1 MARFEFCL
9 PDIGEGVAEG
19 EVVAWHVNVGD
30 QVREDDAM
38 IEVMTDK
45 AAVVIGSPKAGEIAE
60 LLAKIGDVVKVGE
73 ILVVIETAS
82 VFNRPDVPQ
91 PIAQARETINE
102 NAPAGSP
109 EADANRTA
117 DLSGNRKLNERPLA
131 TPATRRLAQELGI
144 DLRLIKPSSG
154 KKITREDVLAFADR
168 STGVS
173 VQTGNAAR
181 RSGEESSRGDG
192 EKRVP
197 FIGIRRRMAER
208 MQMAKNTA
216 AHFTFVEECEVDRLI
231 ETRASYR
238 SEAEAEGIELT
249 YLPFVVIASIA
260 ALKKHPI
267 LNARL
272 DTKTNELVMLD
283 KYHIGVATGTEQG
296 LVVPV
301 IHNAQDL
308 GLLQIA
314 AEIQRLAKAARKGE
328 LSLAELN
335 GSTFTITS
343 LGKQSGLFAT
353 PVINLPNVG
362 ILSLHQIKPR
372 PVVRNSQI
380 VIGNVMLLSLSFDHR
395 IVDGQAG
402 AAFTYEV
409 IQYLENPQTLLDHR
423 SRMI

>member
-1 MARFEFCL
+1 MARFEFRL

-19 EVVAWHVNVGD
+19 EVVAWHVQVGD

-60 LLAKIGDVVKVGE
+60 LMANIGDVVKVGE
-73 ILVVIETAS
+73 ILVVIETTGA
-82 VFNRPDVPQ
+82 VHQTDEPH
-91 PIAQARETINE
+91 ARELSPKATSS
-102 NAPAGSP
+102 NAPAQRPG
-109 EADANRTA
+109 ANASKASDTTN
-117 DLSGNRKLNERPLA
+117 NREPSERPLA
-131 TPATRRLAQELGI
+131 TPATRKLAQQLGV
-144 DLRLIKPSSG
+144 DLRLIKPRSG
-154 KKITREDVLAFADR
+154 KKITREDVLAYADR
-168 STGVS
+168 STADS
-173 VQTGNAAR
+173 VHKPNDAR
-181 RSGEESSRGDG
+181 PAVNTHSRDDG
-192 EKRVP
+192 EKRIP

-231 ETRASYR
+231 EVRTSYR
-238 SEAEAEGIELT
+238 AEAEAKGIELT
-249 YLPFVVIASIA
+249 YLPFIVIASIA

-272 DTKTNELVMLD
+272 DTETNELVMLD
-283 KYHIGVATGTEQG
+283 KYHIGIATGTEQG

-314 AEIQRLAKAARKGE
+314 AEIQRLAVAARKGK
-328 LSLAELN
+328 LSLPELN
-335 GSTFTITS
+335 GSTFTISS
-343 LGKQSGLFAT
+343 LGKQSGYFAT

-362 ILSLHQIKPR
+362 ILSIHQIKPR
-372 PVVRNSQI
+372 PVVRDSEI
-380 VIGNVMLLSLSFDHR
+380 AIGNIMLLSLSFDHR

-409 IQYLENPQTLLDHR
+409 IRYLENPQTLF
-423 SRMI
+423 STG

>member
-1 MARFEFCL
+1 MARFEFRL

-19 EVVAWHVNVGD
+19 EVVAWHVKVGD

-45 AAVVIGSPKAGEIAE
+45 AAVVIGSPTAGEIAE

-73 ILVVIETAS
+73 ILVVIETATT
-82 VFNRPDVPQ
+82 VNQPADPQ
-91 PIAQARETINE
+91 PLEHPRETTSGHATAE
-102 NAPAGSP
+102 PPRASASKASDGS
-109 EADANRTA
+109 N
-117 DLSGNRKLNERPLA
+117 NRKPSERPLA
-131 TPATRRLAQELGI
+131 TPATRKLAQALGV

-168 STGVS
+168 STGGS
-173 VQTGNAAR
+173 VQKADDAR
-181 RSGEESSRGDG
+181 PAVKEHSRNDG
-192 EKRVP
+192 EKRIP

-231 ETRASYR
+231 EMRTSYR
-238 SEAEAEGIELT
+238 AEAEAKGIELT
-249 YLPFVVIASIA
+249 YLPFIVMASVA
-260 ALKKHPI
+260 ALKKYPI

-272 DTKTNELVMLD
+272 DTETNELVMLD
-283 KYHIGVATGTEQG
+283 KYHIGIATGTEQG
-296 LVVPV
+296 LLVPV
-301 IHNAQDL
+301 IRNAQDL

-314 AEIQRLAKAARKGE
+314 AEIQRLAAAARKGE
-328 LSLAELN
+328 LSVSELN

-343 LGKQSGLFAT
+343 LGKQSGYFAT

-362 ILSLHQIKPR
+362 ILSIHQIKPR
-372 PVVRNSQI
+372 PVVRDSQI
-380 VIGNVMLLSLSFDHR
+380 TIGNIVLLSLSFDHR

-409 IQYLENPQTLLDHR
+409 IRHLENPHTLL
-423 SRMI
+423 STG